1 MNANAPDLHEAI
13 VEQSPDAIIVSDA
26 KGMIIVWNHAAET
39 LFGFA
44 KTEAI
49 GQTLDII
56 IPERF
61 REAHWRGFDRALA
74 AGATKYSGQ
83 ALLTRSQRKDGSK
96 IYVEMGFAIV
106 KGKEGALL
114 GVMADAVAKAA
125 ELPAEKKS
133 K

>member
-106 KGKEGALL
+106 KGKEGALF
-114 GVMADAVAKAA
+114 GVMATARDRTPQV
-125 ELPAEKKS
+125 EAEKKS